1 MRMKRLSKYD
11 KAKEIKRQ
19 KLLEEIE
26 DRKLPY
32 LTPED
37 VEFEQLHAGSHSFL
51 PVCSLLKPL
60 TLYEQ
65 SMKRKGITRE
75 RSLHWPGIPC
85 GPDLQVS
92 VGSSLSAMVAL
103 WLLLKAK
110 YSKLHLNQ
118 ASCVPAEIHQKVHQ
132 GLTALRDYKCFAQ
145 DLVQIKG
152 KDVLTPVYRLL
163 IGNPG
168 HTYRYLDTRLFA
180 IPWPTHGAEVMYS
193 NDEIGKACQA
203 IKDLNQ
209 YLHEEAMKILLNRHS
224 AGDEEMGFVE
234 KPTSTSAEG
243 SDSVKRVHCN
253 QSNAGTALKNR
264 TSFNVALLNYMD
276 PSKMTYL
283 KEEPYFGMGKMAVS
297 WHHDENLV
305 ERSTVAVYN
314 YSCEDLGPASDQRNK
329 SSVKGRDPTLW
340 HVGLKIAWDIATP
353 GLTLPLYPGD
363 CYFMLDDFNMTHQ
376 HCVLSGMQARFSSTH
391 RVAECSSGTL
401 DYIFGRCD
409 VAMKNLQK
417 DSTLGISSLTS
428 LNIEFVRQTEEIHNE
443 VEFEWLRQFWFQGK
457 RSAKLSNWWFG
468 PMAVLEN
475 SWKEMEQMTAV
486 RAIHLLQADFR
497 HTGAEEECGVSPDLP
512 IIYLLMSSQNVA
524 LTGTREILTC
534 LFPLTWK
541 KLFHF

>member
-1 MRMKRLSKYD
+1 MRMKRFSKYD
-11 KAKEIKRQ
+11 KAKEFKRQ
-19 KLLEEIE
+19 KLLKEIE

-37 VEFEQLHAGSHSFL
+37 VEFEQL
-51 PVCSLLKPL
+51 
-60 TLYEQ
+60 
-65 SMKRKGITRE
+65 
-75 RSLHWPGIPC
+75 
-85 GPDLQVS
+85 
-92 VGSSLSAMVAL
+92 
-103 WLLLKAK
+103 LKAK
-110 YSKLHLNQ
+110 YSKLHLSQ
-118 ASCVPAEIHQKVHQ
+118 ASNVPAEIHQKVHQ

-203 IKDLNQ
+203 IKDLNE

-224 AGDEEMGFVE
+224 AADEEMGFLE
-234 KPTSTSAEG
+234 KPTSSSEG
-243 SDSVKRVHCN
+243 SDSVKGVHCN
-253 QSNAGTALKNR
+253 QQSSAGTVLKNG

-314 YSCEDLGPASDQRNK
+314 YSCEDLGPASDQSNK

-428 LNIEFVRQTEEIHNE
+428 LNVEFVRQTEEIHNE

-457 RSAKLSNWWFG
+457 RSAKLCNWWFG

-475 SWKEMEQMTAV
+475 SWEKMEQMIT
-486 RAIHLLQADFR
+486 
-497 HTGAEEECGVSPDLP
+497 EEGSSAFPSYTMNKLFSSFQPGHYGLGPQVQQTFTFTVSLVHKGVSPDLP